1 MSVVIAVVSVGS
13 KMSRTAAGVTTDSAG
28 VGEASD
34 VVVKERVGS
43 KEGGVEDGRGWRR

>member
-13 KMSRTAAGVTTDSAG
+13 KMSRTAAGVTTDSAR

-34 VVVKERVGS
+34 VVKERVGS